1 MEDIFTRLINVITT
15 QQATIDRIA
24 QKLQL
29 IETIGG
35 GSASIEDYESGK
47 HYKRNALVVDPNTET
62 LYRVLAEYTSVTV
75 EDDLDAG
82 LLKLVGFESAIV
94 TKDHNPSQEEIDA
107 LPDDTLVAVYSS
119 MDAAYVPDV
128 TASSSQQNENP

>member
-1 MEDIFTRLINVITT
+1 MNQRIKTKKKQKIN
-15 QQATIDRIA
+15 
-24 QKLQL
+24 
-29 IETIGG
+29 
-35 GSASIEDYESGK
+35 
-47 HYKRNALVVDPNTET
+47 
-62 LYRVLAEYTSVTV
+62 TSVTV

-128 TASSSQQNENP
+128 TTSSSQQNENP